1 MICNLAFRGREL
13 VRQSRDVNGQ
23 NQEVWES
30 WLSALGCSER
40 TFSDLGYHL
49 DAADGLLIPFLSRT
63 GVGWWSQGVSITCGF
78 RSYRAKLAFLG
89 TFSTTKE
96 AKDPLEGFTIGHNK
110 ARSET

>member
-1 MICNLAFRGREL
+1 MICNFAFRGREL

-49 DAADGLLIPFLSRT
+49 DAA
-63 GVGWWSQGVSITCGF
+63 GF
-78 RSYRAKLAFLG
+78 
-89 TFSTTKE
+89 
-96 AKDPLEGFTIGHNK
+96 
-110 ARSET
+110 